1 MPGRVKRKGPKVSE
15 VTQERSSRPYAARLP
30 HDQRRDQLLDAV
42 LDVIVRDGI
51 HKVSI
56 DSVAKTAGVAR
67 PVVYRHFEDT
77 NQLLRAS
84 LRREEERVMAQLAPL
99 FVAMEDLPLVDGLLA
114 FHEGLVAAVL
124 EAPQCWRAVFMLVD
138 SSTPAYRKRLEAGR
152 RTLVEALEVRL
163 ERAVGVDLAEGA
175 DVGMTARALY
185 ALIWDAGRIVLED
198 PEAFPAGRIVRYAGV
213 AVPALLGAAPVTG
226 VPAGQRRGTP
236 AGR

>member
-1 MPGRVKRKGPKVSE
+1 MLGQVKGKGRKVSE
-15 VTQERSSRPYAARLP
+15 VTQVRSSRPYAARMP

-67 PVVYRHFEDT
+67 PVVYRHFDDT

-99 FVAMEDLPLVDGLLA
+99 FASMDERPLVPGLLA

-124 EAPQCWRAVFMLVD
+124 DAPTCWRAVFMLVD
-138 SSTPAYRKRLEAGR
+138 SGTPAYRKRLEAGR
-152 RTLVEALEVRL
+152 RTLVEALEARL
-163 ERAVGVDLAEGA
+163 ERAVGSELAA
-175 DVGMTARALY
+175 ATDVGMTARSLY
-185 ALIWDAGRIVLED
+185 ALIWDSGRIALEE
-198 PEAFPAGRIVRYAGV
+198 PAAFPSERIVGHAGV
-213 AVPALLGAAPVTG
+213 VVPALLGAAPVD
-226 VPAGQRRGTP
+226 
-236 AGR
+236 